1 MVGDR
6 GGLAGALPGRERAGA
21 GRTELED
28 DGGKRGRLRANW
40 SPNDQNSSL
49 FFQNFLLQFSKVL
62 NLYTLKFQLV

>member
-49 FFQNFLLQFSKVL
+49 FSFRISYYNFQKCLT
-62 NLYTLKFQLV
+62 YTH